1 MARLNWENVA
11 APDFSGSA
19 QGIKDAAAM
28 INQALAG
35 ARSGIADFQKIGT
48 DRVNKGI
55 MTQLALMDDSGDAAQ
70 IPGLLAGVDPSNL
83 YAETLSAVSGR
94 REQLNRMDLSNLEL
108 ADTKQ
113 KYAEGQEWDAMLK
126 GAAPE
131 TTALMAAL
139 DSPDPAQRS
148 SAQAALADKL
158 KGGDV
163 NKVLGLF
170 DKFSGYEGNLLGNA
184 GKRQGLSFA
193 AEEQGWSRED
203 RKFSQEADELYGQF
217 KSQSLTGEDFIA
229 GLNERFQA
237 GGISGRAYAKVMEKA
252 GLSGF
257 DSLGGSGGGGFGD
270 MSGGGGGGY
279 SPGGTTNISQGGSYD
294 NFLVSLE
301 SGGVANAQP
310 RDKSGKLLSSA
321 TGLHQF
327 TEETWLGTITK
338 ANPAWARGKTP
349 AQLLALRTNP
359 EYSSMVA
366 EAHKQDN
373 ARMLEAK
380 GLPTSYANLYSMHH
394 FGPEGGSKF
403 ARASANTPMSAILTP
418 AQLKANAYLDKKT
431 KGEVLGIWAARTG
444 NKAADLLVSAVS
456 GAATQTNRAAAR
468 MEATAGNSLP
478 QKFFELSTVQESP
491 RQTALRLAK
500 ENPGW
505 DAGLLEKQIIRMRS
519 DVAGIGATRK
529 NVNSAI
535 IGQAIVD
542 NAGAEAAR
550 TGAFFGG
557 FKANFFGQDSVG
569 DGQMVDYDTAFNAVK
584 GYATGKMDDTI
595 GQIVASDAS
604 QGIQAAAQQ
613 RFQRAQAAVE
623 NKRRVAAARGI
634 KNPRMA
640 TEMLELEEATAEL
653 QGVGLVTNPP
663 GSQLPGRAAAPPP
676 PPAPVAANRPI
687 RRPTPPPVTAAPQP
701 AVTRRT
707 AAAPAGNKGRD
718 LAAEAEARRRS
729 RIDPEILKMQ
739 DSVKASAA
747 ARRAREIANGQK
759 VKAETSA
766 TVRRVWDAITDPN
779 NRPASVQKTGY
790 TAKPKTNTPSLAELD
805 AALNR
810 GGFPI
815 GAARAQTLALRNR
828 LAAAEGK
835 KPRN

>member
-139 DSPDPAQRS
+139 GSPDPAQRS

-184 GKRQGLSFA
+184 GKRQGLAFA

-257 DSLGGSGGGGFGD
+257 DSLGGSGSGSFGD

-279 SPGGTTNISQGGSYD
+279 SPGGSTSIANGGSYD

-301 SGGVANAQP
+301 SGGNPTARAG
-310 RDKSGKLLSSA
+310 SSSA

-327 TEETWLGTITK
+327 TNGTWLGTIAK
-338 ANPAWARGKTP
+338 ANPAWAKGKTP
-349 AQLLALRTNP
+349 EQLLALRTNP
-359 EYSSMVA
+359 QYSSMVA
-366 EAHKQDN
+366 EALKMDN
-373 ARMLEAK
+373 TRALEAK
-380 GLPTSYANLYSMHH
+380 GLPASYANLYSMHH
-394 FGPEGGSKF
+394 FGSTKF
-403 ARASANTPMSAILTP
+403 AGASINTPMSSILTP
-418 AQLKANAYLDKKT
+418 EQLAANPYLKGKT
-431 KGEVLGIWAARTG
+431 KGQALDIWAARTG

-456 GAATQTNRAAAR
+456 GATTQTNRAAAR

-623 NKRRVAAARGI
+623 NKRRVATARGI

-653 QGVGLVTNPP
+653 QGAGRVTNPP
-663 GSQLPGRAAAPPP
+663 GSQLPGRAAAP
-676 PPAPVAANRPI
+676 APVVANRPI
-687 RRPTPPPVTAAPQP
+687 RRPAPPPVSAAPQP
-701 AVTRRT
+701 AATRKAPT
-707 AAAPAGNKGRD
+707 APAGNKGRD
-718 LAAEAEARRRS
+718 LVAEAEVRRRS

-739 DSVKASAA
+739 DSVKASATA
-747 ARRAREIANGQK
+747 KRAKEIANGQK
-759 VKAETSA
+759 AKAETSA
-766 TVRRVWDAITDPN
+766 TVRRVWAAIADPN
-779 NRPASVQKTGY
+779 NRPVSNQKTGY
-790 TAKPKTNTPSLAELD
+790 VNKPVAKTPTLAELD

-815 GAARAQTLALRNR
+815 GAARSQTLALRNR